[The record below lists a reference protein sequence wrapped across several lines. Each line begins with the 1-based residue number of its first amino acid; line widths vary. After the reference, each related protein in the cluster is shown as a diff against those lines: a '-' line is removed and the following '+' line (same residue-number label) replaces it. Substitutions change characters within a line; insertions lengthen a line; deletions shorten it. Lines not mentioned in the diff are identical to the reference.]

1 MERRVVTTTR
11 DCPALLVPTGDP
23 LLLPKDTFVTLTQ
36 ELGSSFTIVW
46 QGKMARVAGRDADA
60 LGMVYEPLKLPYSD
74 NQCAPSPEHVQLA
87 LQSVFDPEIPVNV
100 VDLGLIYE
108 TVINN
113 DYVKITMTLTS
124 PGCGMGP
131 VLVEEIKDR
140 VGEVP
145 GVKSTDV
152 EIVLDPPWSRD
163 KMTDSA
169 KLELGIF

>member
-1 MERRVVTTTR
+1 
-11 DCPALLVPTGDP
+11 
-23 LLLPKDTFVTLTQ
+23 
-36 ELGSSFTIVW
+36 
-46 QGKMARVAGRDADA
+46 
-60 LGMVYEPLKLPYSD
+60 MVYEPLQLPYSD
-74 NQCAPSPEHVQLA
+74 NECAPNLEHVQLA
-87 LQSVFDPEIPVNV
+87 LKSVFDPEIPVNI

-108 TVINN
+108 TVI
-113 DYVKITMTLTS
+113 DSDCVKITMTLTS

-145 GVKSTDV
+145 GVKSTNV

-163 KMTDSA
+163 KMTDAA

>member
-1 MERRVVTTTR
+1 
-11 DCPALLVPTGDP
+11 
-23 LLLPKDTFVTLTQ
+23 
-36 ELGSSFTIVW
+36 
-46 QGKMARVAGRDADA
+46 MARVAGRDADA
-60 LGMVYEPLKLPYSD
+60 LGMVYRPLKLPYSD
-74 NQCAPSPEHVQLA
+74 NQCAPNPEHVQLA

-108 TVINN
+108 TVIDN
-113 DYVKITMTLTS
+113 DCVKITMTLTS

-163 KMTDSA
+163 KMTEAA

>member
-1 MERRVVTTTR
+1 M
-11 DCPALLVPTGDP
+11 
-23 LLLPKDTFVTLTQ
+23 
-36 ELGSSFTIVW
+36 VW
-46 QGKMARVAGRDADA
+46 QGKMARIAGRDAEA
-60 LGMVYEPLKLPYSD
+60 LGLVYEPLQLPYSD
-74 NQCAPSPEHVQLA
+74 NECAPNLEHVHLA
-87 LQSVFDPEIPVNV
+87 LKSVFDPEIPVNI

-108 TVINN
+108 TVI
-113 DYVKITMTLTS
+113 DSDCVKITMTLTS

-163 KMTDSA
+163 KMTDAA

>member
-1 MERRVVTTTR
+1 
-11 DCPALLVPTGDP
+11 
-23 LLLPKDTFVTLTQ
+23 
-36 ELGSSFTIVW
+36 
-46 QGKMARVAGRDADA
+46 MARVAGRDADA
-60 LGMVYEPLKLPYSD
+60 LGMVYEPLKLPHSD
-74 NQCAPSPEHVQLA
+74 NQCAPNPEHVQLA

-108 TVINN
+108 TVIDN
-113 DYVKITMTLTS
+113 DCVKITMTLTS

>member
-1 MERRVVTTTR
+1 
-11 DCPALLVPTGDP
+11 
-23 LLLPKDTFVTLTQ
+23 
-36 ELGSSFTIVW
+36 
-46 QGKMARVAGRDADA
+46 MARVAGRDADA
-60 LGMVYEPLKLPYSD
+60 LGMVYKPLKLPYSD
-74 NQCAPSPEHVQLA
+74 NQCAPNPEHVRLA

-108 TVINN
+108 TVIDN
-113 DYVKITMTLTS
+113 DCVKITMTLTS

>member
-1 MERRVVTTTR
+1 M
-11 DCPALLVPTGDP
+11 
-23 LLLPKDTFVTLTQ
+23 
-36 ELGSSFTIVW
+36 VW
-46 QGKMARVAGRDADA
+46 QGKMARIAGRDAEA
-60 LGMVYEPLKLPYSD
+60 LGLVYEPLQLPYSG
-74 NQCAPSPEHVQLA
+74 NKCAPNLEHVQLA
-87 LQSVFDPEIPVNV
+87 LKSVFDPEIPVNI

-108 TVINN
+108 TVI
-113 DYVKITMTLTS
+113 DSDCVKITMTLTS

-145 GVKSTDV
+145 GVKSTNV

-163 KMTDSA
+163 KMTDAA

>member
-1 MERRVVTTTR
+1 MCAPPR
-11 DCPALLVPTGDP
+11 DPSLRGPQLRDLHTLYAKLDARWQP
-23 LLLPKDTFVTLTQ
+23 LANAK
-36 ELGSSFTIVW
+36 
-46 QGKMARVAGRDADA
+46 A
-60 LGMVYEPLKLPYSD
+60 LGLVYKPLQLPHST
-74 NQCAPSPEHVQLA
+74 NESTPNPEYVQLA

-108 TVINN
+108 TVI
-113 DYVKITMTLTS
+113 DSDIVKVTMTLTS

-145 GVKSTDV
+145 GVKSTEV
-152 EIVLDPPWSRD
+152 EIVLDPPWSRE
-163 KMTDSA
+163 KMTDAA

>member
-1 MERRVVTTTR
+1 
-11 DCPALLVPTGDP
+11 
-23 LLLPKDTFVTLTQ
+23 
-36 ELGSSFTIVW
+36 
-46 QGKMARVAGRDADA
+46 MARVAGRDADA
-60 LGMVYEPLKLPYSD
+60 LGMFYEPLKLPYSD

-108 TVINN
+108 TVIDN
-113 DYVKITMTLTS
+113 DCVKITMTLTS

>member
-23 LLLPKDTFVTLTQ
+23 LLIPKDTFVTLTQ
-36 ELGSSFTIVW
+36 ELGSSFTVVW
-46 QGKMARVAGRDADA
+46 QGKMARVAGRDAEA
-60 LGMVYEPLKLPYSD
+60 LGLVYEPLQLPYSD
-74 NQCAPSPEHVQLA
+74 NEWTPNPEHVQLA

-108 TVINN
+108 TVIESGC
-113 DYVKITMTLTS
+113 VKITMTLTS

-152 EIVLDPPWSRD
+152 EIVLDPPWSRE
-163 KMTDSA
+163 KMTDAA

>member
-11 DCPALLVPTGDP
+11 ECPALLVPTGDP
-23 LLLPKDTFVTLTQ
+23 LLIPKDTFVTLTQ
-36 ELGSSFTIVW
+36 ELGSSFTVVW
-46 QGKMARVAGRDADA
+46 QGKMARIAGRDAKA
-60 LGMVYEPLKLPYSD
+60 LGLVYKPLQLPHST
-74 NQCAPSPEHVQLA
+74 NESTPNPEYVQLA

-108 TVINN
+108 TVI
-113 DYVKITMTLTS
+113 DSDIVKVTMTLTS

-145 GVKSTDV
+145 GVKSTEV
-152 EIVLDPPWSRD
+152 EIVLDPPWSRE
-163 KMTDSA
+163 KMTDAA

>member
-1 MERRVVTTTR
+1 
-11 DCPALLVPTGDP
+11 
-23 LLLPKDTFVTLTQ
+23 
-36 ELGSSFTIVW
+36 
-46 QGKMARVAGRDADA
+46 MARVAGRDADA
-60 LGMVYEPLKLPYSD
+60 LGMVYRPLNLPYSD
-74 NQCAPSPEHVQLA
+74 NKFAPNPEHVQLA

-108 TVINN
+108 TVIDN
-113 DYVKITMTLTS
+113 DCVKITMTLTS

-131 VLVEEIKDR
+131 VLVEDIKDR

>member
-1 MERRVVTTTR
+1 
-11 DCPALLVPTGDP
+11 
-23 LLLPKDTFVTLTQ
+23 
-36 ELGSSFTIVW
+36 
-46 QGKMARVAGRDADA
+46 MARVAGRDADA
-60 LGMVYEPLKLPYSD
+60 LGMVYRPLKLPYSD
-74 NQCAPSPEHVQLA
+74 NQCAPNPEHVQLA

-113 DYVKITMTLTS
+113 DCVKITMTLTS

>member
-1 MERRVVTTTR
+1 
-11 DCPALLVPTGDP
+11 
-23 LLLPKDTFVTLTQ
+23 
-36 ELGSSFTIVW
+36 
-46 QGKMARVAGRDADA
+46 MARVAGRDADA
-60 LGMVYEPLKLPYSD
+60 LGMVYRPLKLPYSD
-74 NQCAPSPEHVQLA
+74 NQCAPNPEHVQLA

-113 DYVKITMTLTS
+113 DCVKITMTLTS

-163 KMTDSA
+163 KMTDAA

>member
-1 MERRVVTTTR
+1 
-11 DCPALLVPTGDP
+11 
-23 LLLPKDTFVTLTQ
+23 
-36 ELGSSFTIVW
+36 
-46 QGKMARVAGRDADA
+46 MARVAGRDADA
-60 LGMVYEPLKLPYSD
+60 LGTVYRPLKLPYLD
-74 NQCAPSPEHVQLA
+74 NQCAPNPEHVQLA

-108 TVINN
+108 TVIDN
-113 DYVKITMTLTS
+113 DCVKITMTLTS

-163 KMTDSA
+163 KMTDAA

>member
-1 MERRVVTTTR
+1 M
-11 DCPALLVPTGDP
+11 
-23 LLLPKDTFVTLTQ
+23 
-36 ELGSSFTIVW
+36 VW
-46 QGKMARVAGRDADA
+46 QGKMARIAGRDAEA
-60 LGMVYEPLKLPYSD
+60 LGLVYEPLQLPYSD
-74 NQCAPSPEHVQLA
+74 NECTPNPEHVQLA
-87 LQSVFDPEIPVNV
+87 LQSVFDPEIPVNL

-108 TVINN
+108 TLIDN
-113 DYVKITMTLTS
+113 DCVKITMTLTS

-152 EIVLDPPWSRD
+152 EIVLDPPWSRE
-163 KMTDSA
+163 KMTDAA

>member
-1 MERRVVTTTR
+1 
-11 DCPALLVPTGDP
+11 
-23 LLLPKDTFVTLTQ
+23 
-36 ELGSSFTIVW
+36 
-46 QGKMARVAGRDADA
+46 MARVAGRDADA
-60 LGMVYEPLKLPYSD
+60 LGMVYEPLKLPYLD
-74 NQCAPSPEHVQLA
+74 NQCAPNPEHVQLA

-108 TVINN
+108 TVIDN
-113 DYVKITMTLTS
+113 DFVKITMTLTS

-169 KLELGIF
+169 KLELWIF

>member
-1 MERRVVTTTR
+1 M
-11 DCPALLVPTGDP
+11 
-23 LLLPKDTFVTLTQ
+23 
-36 ELGSSFTIVW
+36 VW
-46 QGKMARVAGRDADA
+46 QGKMARIAGRDAEA
-60 LGMVYEPLKLPYSD
+60 LGLVYEPLQLPYSG
-74 NQCAPSPEHVQLA
+74 NKCAPNLEHVQLA
-87 LQSVFDPEIPVNV
+87 LKSVFDPEIPVNI

-108 TVINN
+108 TVI
-113 DYVKITMTLTS
+113 DSDCVKITMTLTS

-145 GVKSTDV
+145 GVKSTNV

-163 KMTDSA
+163 KMTNAA

>member
-1 MERRVVTTTR
+1 M
-11 DCPALLVPTGDP
+11 
-23 LLLPKDTFVTLTQ
+23 
-36 ELGSSFTIVW
+36 VW
-46 QGKMARVAGRDADA
+46 QGKMARIAGRDAEA
-60 LGMVYEPLKLPYSD
+60 LGLVYKPLQLPYSD
-74 NQCAPSPEHVQLA
+74 NECAPNLEHVQLA
-87 LQSVFDPEIPVNV
+87 LKSVFDPEIPVNI
-100 VDLGLIYE
+100 VDLGLIYG
-108 TVINN
+108 TVINS
-113 DYVKITMTLTS
+113 DCVKITMTLTS

-163 KMTDSA
+163 KMTDAA

>member
-1 MERRVVTTTR
+1 M
-11 DCPALLVPTGDP
+11 
-23 LLLPKDTFVTLTQ
+23 
-36 ELGSSFTIVW
+36 VW
-46 QGKMARVAGRDADA
+46 QGKMARIAGRDAEA
-60 LGMVYEPLKLPYSD
+60 LGLVYEPLQLPYSG
-74 NQCAPSPEHVQLA
+74 NKCAPNLEHVQLA
-87 LQSVFDPEIPVNV
+87 LKSVFDPEIPVNI

-108 TVINN
+108 TVI
-113 DYVKITMTLTS
+113 DSDCVKITMTLTS

-163 KMTDSA
+163 KMTDAA

>member
-1 MERRVVTTTR
+1 
-11 DCPALLVPTGDP
+11 
-23 LLLPKDTFVTLTQ
+23 
-36 ELGSSFTIVW
+36 
-46 QGKMARVAGRDADA
+46 MARVAGRDADA
-60 LGMVYEPLKLPYSD
+60 LGMVYEPLKLPYSY
-74 NQCAPSPEHVQLA
+74 NQRAPSPEHVQLA

-108 TVINN
+108 TVIDN
-113 DYVKITMTLTS
+113 DCVKITMTLTS

-163 KMTDSA
+163 KMTDAA

>member
-1 MERRVVTTTR
+1 
-11 DCPALLVPTGDP
+11 
-23 LLLPKDTFVTLTQ
+23 
-36 ELGSSFTIVW
+36 
-46 QGKMARVAGRDADA
+46 MARVAGRDADA
-60 LGMVYEPLKLPYSD
+60 LGMVYRPLKLPYSD
-74 NQCAPSPEHVQLA
+74 NQCAPNPEHVQLA

-108 TVINN
+108 TVIDN
-113 DYVKITMTLTS
+113 DCVKITMTLTS

-163 KMTDSA
+163 KMTDAA

>member
-1 MERRVVTTTR
+1 
-11 DCPALLVPTGDP
+11 
-23 LLLPKDTFVTLTQ
+23 
-36 ELGSSFTIVW
+36 
-46 QGKMARVAGRDADA
+46 MARVAGRDADA
-60 LGMVYEPLKLPYSD
+60 LGMAYEPLKLPYSD
-74 NQCAPSPEHVQLA
+74 NQGGPNPEHVQLA

-108 TVINN
+108 TVIDN
-113 DYVKITMTLTS
+113 DCVKITMTLTS

>member
-1 MERRVVTTTR
+1 
-11 DCPALLVPTGDP
+11 
-23 LLLPKDTFVTLTQ
+23 
-36 ELGSSFTIVW
+36 
-46 QGKMARVAGRDADA
+46 MARVAGRDADA
-60 LGMVYEPLKLPYSD
+60 LGMVYEPLKLPSSD

-113 DYVKITMTLTS
+113 DCVKITMTLTS

-163 KMTDSA
+163 KMTDAA